1 MTFHFFFFLQYFGF
15 DVLLLIGA
23 GIGAYFVFTGN
34 LDALKTPF
42 IEALKEYDDLSQ
54 KAPDK
59 TLVTAWDSFQTDV
72 RFFFKYFPN
81 LRKKFKWV
89 FFSSNVAVLIIGMI
103 GQSTIPFF
111 KLRLQFLILR
121 IQILTPDPIST
132 RILNP

>member
-1 MTFHFFFFLQYFGF
+1 MTMFHFFFFLQYFGF

-72 RFFFKYFPN
+72 RIFLKYLAN
-81 LRKKFKWV
+81 VRKKFKWV
-89 FFSSNVAVLIIGMI
+89 FLVPM
-103 GQSTIPFF
+103 
-111 KLRLQFLILR
+111 LRR
-121 IQILTPDPIST
+121 
-132 RILNP
+132 

>member
-42 IEALKEYDDLSQ
+42 IEALKKYDDLSQ

-72 RFFFKYFPN
+72 S
-81 LRKKFKWV
+81 KFSSNIRQTYGKIQMGI
-89 FFSSNVAVLIIGMI
+89 FSSNVAALIIGMI
-103 GQSTIPFF
+103 GPSTIRFF
-111 KLRLQFLILR
+111 KQRLQFLILR
-121 IQILTPDPIST
+121 IPVLIPDPIST
-132 RILNP
+132 RVPNP

>member
-1 MTFHFFFFLQYFGF
+1 MTLHFFFFFLQYFGF

-72 RFFFKYFPN
+72 RFF
-81 LRKKFKWV
+81 
-89 FFSSNVAVLIIGMI
+89 
-103 GQSTIPFF
+103 
-111 KLRLQFLILR
+111 
-121 IQILTPDPIST
+121 
-132 RILNP
+132 